1 MSGSLTAR
9 LKRAMATRLRSPKHG
24 FVCWT
29 PDFMGFGNVLYLL
42 HWAAT
47 QRTNGTGRCWVLQ
60 TGATTPW
67 LPVFPEL
74 KELLI
79 ARDDVGVRQPRV
91 LPWSQ
96 AGRAALPAELL
107 RGEVPPDKDEP
118 YRTFTEAYLVPG
130 ARRYLAL
137 QPTDRFSGD
146 RLVVNVRRGDYY
158 SDPDNRASFSF
169 PIETY
174 LRLAVPAALDADGP
188 VEEIQ
193 VVSDDPAWCREHL
206 GFLSHL
212 APHLTIE
219 DRTGG
224 PVADFFRLV
233 QTRRLV
239 MTNST
244 FSYWAAMLGN
254 AIHGDNHAQVWAP
267 RFFDRSV
274 NQGRSQLLDDR
285 WSIVEDIPGGWRIA
299 D

>member
-9 LKRAMATRLRSPKHG
+9 LKRALATRLRSPKHG

-169 PIETY
+169 PSRPTCDWQCPPRSTRMGP
-174 LRLAVPAALDADGP
+174 LRR
-188 VEEIQ
+188 
-193 VVSDDPAWCREHL
+193 SRWCRTTPL
-206 GFLSHL
+206 G
-212 APHLTIE
+212 A
-219 DRTGG
+219 
-224 PVADFFRLV
+224 A
-233 QTRRLV
+233 
-239 MTNST
+239 ST
-244 FSYWAAMLGN
+244 WDSS
-254 AIHGDNHAQVWAP
+254 P
-267 RFFDRSV
+267 T
-274 NQGRSQLLDDR
+274 
-285 WSIVEDIPGGWRIA
+285 WRHT
-299 D
+299 